1 MSSIIVA
8 AIQSTSSGLT
18 LAEVLADIPHDPA
31 AIAVYLMLAGS
42 IALIVRGGRSKK
54 PGA

>member
-31 AIAVYLMLAGS
+31 AITVYLMLGVS
-42 IALIVRGGRSKK
+42 IALIMRGGRAKK